1 MSLAGMSLG
10 VMAGAHFVPESSA
23 TADTTAPPPPPSTW
37 CGQLGTCP
45 PATSTPVTTG
55 QTTTA
60 PPPPQPPGHVTG
72 LGVTPV
78 AHQGMYLSWTLPTG
92 SPKVAAVIVRRAA
105 KGNCATSPTAG
116 RAIGSD
122 VVRSHQLDTTAANG
136 VAYCYSVFTESAK
149 GKYSAAVTTTAEH
162 GFLAPYSVSDLKSQL
177 AVGKVTLS
185 WSIPAGATGI
195 LVVRSAAGGAC
206 PATPKAG
213 TQVGPQTRRSS
224 QVDTA
229 VKGGDRYCYSVF
241 ALGKGGTRSPAV
253 QASGITVPLPPPR
266 KAPPSKPAPSS
277 SLLNSTLVR
286 VVGAVVA
293 GVITFALVLLL
304 GLRLLPGGRGGA
316 PAAAQPYAVGNGRMR
331 AASIEPAALV
341 IPALMVVLAV
351 GLAVVAAF
359 LLL

>member
-1 MSLAGMSLG
+1 MFL
-10 VMAGAHFVPESSA
+10 
-23 TADTTAPPPPPSTW
+23 T
-37 CGQLGTCP
+37 
-45 PATSTPVTTG
+45 
-55 QTTTA
+55 
-60 PPPPQPPGHVTG
+60 
-72 LGVTPV
+72 
-78 AHQGMYLSWTLPTG
+78 WTLPTG
-92 SPKVAAVIVRRAA
+92 GPKVAAVVVRRAP
-105 KGNCATSPTAG
+105 KGDCATSPTAG
-116 RAIGSD
+116 KAIGSN
-122 VVRSHQLDTTAANG
+122 VVRTRQLDDTAANG
-136 VAYCYSVFTESAK
+136 VGYCYSVFTESAK

-162 GFLAPYSVSDLKSQL
+162 GFVAPDSVSDLTSQL

-195 LVVRSAAGGAC
+195 LVIRGAAGGAC

-213 TQVGPQTRRSS
+213 TRVGPQTVRSS

-229 VKGGDRYCYSVF
+229 VQGGDRYCYSVF
-241 ALGKGGTRSPAV
+241 ALGKGVTRSPAA
-253 QASGITVPLPPPR
+253 QASGITVPRPAR

-277 SLLNSTLVR
+277 SPLNSTLVR

-304 GLRLLPGGRGGA
+304 GLRLLPGGRSGA
-316 PAAAQPYAVGNGRMR
+316 PVATQPYAAGNGRTR